1 MGKTIVLNSTNI
13 VPDGTNSRFQYNFPN
28 GGYVF
33 KNDLIAVE
41 QIAQYNS
48 VFNITQALNNNV
60 FYYNWINNVQY
71 TVTIPDGAYSIPTLN
86 SYFQSVMIKNGT
98 YYTLGNNASTTSQ
111 TNVYLM
117 EFVLNPSQYAVQLNC
132 YFTYA
137 SYATSQDW
145 VIPTFTGTQ
154 TVWVNPTKP
163 IIPYITT
170 TSNNFYKLIGFAP
183 STKYPNAVI
192 FTTGGFAPPNQQE
205 TIDGTTLT
213 TANVTN
219 YSALSITSPNVS
231 PSSSFLVYCS
241 LVNNRSV
248 IPSSLIYTYSPTG
261 VVIGALGVYEPKA
274 DLCWNKVLDGTYNSF
289 IVEFRNQLGEVV
301 TFKDPNTLITLQTK
315 NRDEF
320 AEYNN

>member
-13 VPDGTNSRFQYNFPN
+13 INDGTNSRFLYTFPN
-28 GGYVF
+28 GGYTF

-41 QIAQYNS
+41 QVAQYNS
-48 VFNITQALNNNV
+48 VFNITSANGNNI
-60 FYYNWINNVQY
+60 FYYTWINNVQY

-86 SYFQSVMIKNGT
+86 SYFQSVMIQNGT
-98 YYTLGNNASTTSQ
+98 YYTLGSNASTTSQ
-111 TNVYLM
+111 TNVYLL
-117 EFVLNPSQYAVQLNC
+117 EFVLNPSQYAVQLNA

-137 SYATSQDW
+137 TYATSQDW
-145 VIPTFTGTQ
+145 VIPTFTGSQ

-163 IIPYITT
+163 IIPYVTIIA
-170 TSNNFYKLIGFAP
+170 NNFTTLIGYSAG
-183 STKYPNAVI
+183 KYPNATI

-205 TIDGTTLT
+205 QIDGSTVTTG
-213 TANVTN
+213 NVAN
-219 YSALSITSPNVS
+219 YSALSTVSPQVQ

-248 IPSSLIYTYSPTG
+248 IPSSLIYTYAPTG
-261 VVIGALGVYEPKA
+261 TVIGALGVYQPAAE
-274 DLCWNKVLDGTYNSF
+274 LCWNKVLDGNYNNF
-289 IVEFRNQLGEVV
+289 IVEIRNQLGQVV
-301 TFKDPNTLITLQTK
+301 SFKDPNTLITIQTK